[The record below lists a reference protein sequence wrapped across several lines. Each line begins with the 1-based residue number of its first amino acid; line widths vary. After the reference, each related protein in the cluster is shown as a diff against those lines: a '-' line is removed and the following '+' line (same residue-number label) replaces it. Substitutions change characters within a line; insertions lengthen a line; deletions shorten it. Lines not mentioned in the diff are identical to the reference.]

1 MDSNTLTRN
10 SIAAGSLKLLKG
22 FERDPESRET
32 IEVQIMSQHQTIG
45 RWIMEKQLGVS
56 RDQWGFWIVRD
67 INSPEGKQYV
77 MKMAYHDARDDDS
90 SQKQGENIKDEALS
104 YLFIRDVIL
113 AKKPYL
119 GLNSCPP
126 RDMYYEETVGN
137 VTLRF
142 LIMDYVEGTSWARVK
157 STLSIQENV
166 AIAINVLDCLQALH
180 AERHVFRDLHP
191 DNVML
196 YKDAGK
202 EDGQYRI
209 KLIDYEA
216 LTYPEILV
224 TADVAYVADYV
235 SLNVLQTGQ
244 FTPYDDIE
252 TVLYMLDECLRGP
265 RPRYPKIPFPDRRP
279 KTGEPQAVWRKRW
292 DEHDEGQNRILRNNF
307 EEFYADSPL
316 IELMRK
322 LWSIERPP
330 FKRDKKT
337 WSEIPTLTLHE
348 EVRSKM
354 VMLMLSRMNLNLGS
368 SCTIS

>member
-1 MDSNTLTRN
+1 MLTRN
-10 SIAAGSLKLLKG
+10 SIRAGSLKLLKD

-32 IEVQIMSQHQTIG
+32 IEAQIMSQHETIG
-45 RWIMEKQLGVS
+45 PWIMEKQLGVS
-56 RDQWGFWIVRD
+56 RDQWGFWIVRE

-77 MKMAYHDARDDDS
+77 MKMAYHDARDDAS
-90 SQKQGENIKDEALS
+90 SQKQGENLKDEALS
-104 YLFIRDVIL
+104 YLFIREVIL

-126 RDMYYEETVGN
+126 RNMYYEETVGDD

-209 KLIDYEA
+209 KLIDYES
-216 LTYPEILV
+216 LTRPEIMV
-224 TADVAYVADYV
+224 TADVAYVANYV
-235 SLNVLQTGQ
+235 SLHVLQTGQ

-252 TVLYMLDECLRGP
+252 TVLYMLDECLRGL
-265 RPRYPKIPFPDRRP
+265 RPEYPKIRFTDTRQ
-279 KTGEPQAVWRKRW
+279 KGETQAAFLKKWN
-292 DEHDEGQNRILRNNF
+292 DHDDAQNRLLRSKF